1 MSRPAA
7 ACRAYLALWATTAAG
22 AGISAAGIHILTVTG
37 PYNAIEPDL
46 ETASGLLAH
55 NLPIALWPLALV
67 ALEWPQR
74 RVTRAAGDALI
85 SGQLAVHGLIVGT
98 ALAQQPTLWRYLPH
112 LPAEWLGLALP
123 AAAWLVARHTPA
135 TRCRVLTCALGSVA
149 ALTVAAALETWAV
162 PL

>member
-1 MSRPAA
+1 MSGRAA
-7 ACRAYLALWATTAAG
+7 VTRAYAALWATAAAG
-22 AGISAAGIHILTVTG
+22 AGISAAGIHILTVTA
-37 PYNAIEPDL
+37 PRDALEPNV
-46 ETASGLLAH
+46 ETAASLLAH

-74 RVTRAAGDALI
+74 RVTRVAGDALI
-85 SGQLAVHGLIVGT
+85 SGQLVVHGLIVGT

-112 LPAEWLGLALP
+112 LPAEWLGLTLP
-123 AAAWLVARHTPA
+123 AAGWLFARHTTA
-135 TRCRVLTCALGSVA
+135 TRSRVLACALGSVA